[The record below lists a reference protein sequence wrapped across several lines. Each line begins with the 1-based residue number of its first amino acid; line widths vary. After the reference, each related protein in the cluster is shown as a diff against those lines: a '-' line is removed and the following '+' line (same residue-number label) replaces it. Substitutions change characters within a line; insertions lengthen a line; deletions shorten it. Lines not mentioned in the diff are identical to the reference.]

1 MGAAVVGQTFSCNG
15 TTGADGSVQSFTV
28 PAGICTVTVD
38 VYGAQGGSGSAT
50 IGPGGLGGRATATI
64 AVTPDEV
71 LEVRVGG
78 QGLTGG
84 TAGSGGFNGGNGGA
98 LSNVVGG
105 GGGASDVRQG
115 GDDSGDRVVVAGGGG
130 GGGGVSTAEGSSLS
144 GGTFDV
150 TLTTAGNHTVTA
162 TDTTDTTD
170 TADSG
175 ITGTGGTEVA
185 PADADRFDVSAPGS
199 ATAGTPFST
208 TVTALDAFGNT
219 VTSYA
224 GTVQFT
230 SSDPAAT
237 LPADT
242 SLTDGVGTFDV
253 TLATAGNQTVTAT
266 DSVDAGVTGTS
277 AGIAVETPPSLGT
290 PPACPTAT
298 EACPVAARPT
308 FVG

>member
-1 MGAAVVGQTFSCNG
+1 MAVVGQTFSYNG
-15 TTGADGSVQSFTV
+15 TTGADGSAQSFTV

-98 LSNVVGG
+98 LSNVGGG

-115 GDDSGDRVVVAGGGG
+115 GDDTADRVVVAGG

-162 TDTTDTTD
+162 TDT
-170 TADSG
+170 ANSG
-175 ITGTGGTEVA
+175 ITGTSA
-185 PADADRFDVSAPGS
+185 PIAVEAAATDRFDVSAPGS

-208 TVTALDAFGNT
+208 TVTALDAFGNIA
-219 VTSYA
+219 TSYA

-266 DSVDAGVTGTS
+266 DDADGSTTGTS